1 VALRPLPLTVLTA
14 TGATLVTL
22 VVTFVPSVDFA
33 YRSASLHVALG
44 VAAAL
49 IALLAAYLVFGRFR
63 ETSRLDDLALVCALT
78 VTAASNLFFAA
89 LPAALPSLEGNRFA
103 TWSAISGR
111 VLGAALFVVAA
122 FAPDEKL
129 RHARFD
135 ARVALAV
142 SGAAIVAIALVVASI
157 ADQLPAG
164 IDPALSPS
172 DRGRPFLAGHVSV
185 HAIQLLALV
194 LFAAAA
200 VGFTRRAVRGGPE
213 LTVWLAC
220 ACVLGAF
227 ARLHYFL
234 FPSLYSEWVYTGDFF
249 RLGFYALLLV
259 GAVREISTYQR
270 RAAEGAV
277 LEERRRL
284 ARDLHD
290 GLAQELGFILLHTRN
305 RIAEGRAL
313 SELEPIAAAGERA
326 LDEARRAISALT
338 RPIDEPLD
346 VALAQAAEDV
356 AHRVGM
362 HVRFNLAEGVEVE
375 PSTREELL
383 RIVREAVSNAAR
395 HAQADMVT
403 VELSNR
409 EDVRLRIHDDG
420 VGFDPLRRLAG
431 GHGLMSMRE
440 RTLALGGELRIDSA
454 PGRGTNVEIVVPRPR

>member
-284 ARDLHD
+284 AR
-290 GLAQELGFILLHTRN
+290 ELGFILLHTRN